1 MRRADERGLRY
12 KAYANTTPRRCSSL
26 DLERTN
32 VARLRTPCNFPSTR
46 SLRPNVTIPVIHW
59 PPVRRLDARSGTRVQ
74 AGGGIDC
81 QLHFSTGSGIMQCAV
96 SRRILGNDLAPL
108 PSGSFH
114 GEFPDVGRPH
124 EQADRS
130 GGSRPVRI
138 DQRPFR
144 PHGKRC
150 RGHAQPNEAA
160 WQAQRREQRRGSISK
175 SPAEGA
181 FKQAAASHD
190 RRQVARFRHGK
201 RNLAAKFNL
210 IGSEPN
216 RRGRCFAYW

>member
-1 MRRADERGLRY
+1 
-12 KAYANTTPRRCSSL
+12 
-26 DLERTN
+26 
-32 VARLRTPCNFPSTR
+32 
-46 SLRPNVTIPVIHW
+46 
-59 PPVRRLDARSGTRVQ
+59 
-74 AGGGIDC
+74 
-81 QLHFSTGSGIMQCAV
+81 MQCAV

-210 IGSEPN
+210 IGSEPIDAGGVFPIGERPS
-216 RRGRCFAYW
+216 RRSRPAIGVRGGQAHPPAPNPQAWPPSPHSPSRFVWRRCR